1 MSAKRVYKIMKSI
14 PRERIGREYGE
25 QVIKIRDRM
34 HRNHFSFRLFWDR
47 HDGAAPREKGL
58 GTADNGKLHGIYA
71 GAVRV
76 QRKLRGRR
84 HDVVRLFYHRER
96 LTLLRVGER
105 YHLLFSE
112 ERRRRLA
119 RRHVHGECFSG
130 EKSFKKNQR

>member
-1 MSAKRVYKIMKSI
+1 MSAKRVYKIMKSV
-14 PRERIGREYGE
+14 PRERGREYGE

-47 HDGAAPREKGL
+47 HYGAAPREKGL
-58 GTADNGKLHGIYA
+58 GTADKGKLHGIYA
-71 GAVRV
+71 SAVRV
-76 QRKLRGRR
+76 QRNLHGRR

-119 RRHVHGECFSG
+119 RRHVLRGKVFR
-130 EKSFKKNQR
+130 EKSEMSLS